1 MFTQAA
7 DEWDLERL
15 YTDLAVAKK
24 QVAPHMQPGLTPVE
38 KEHLRGLLCGC
49 SPKEIAKELCKDLN
63 GLEVA
68 LSNTLYRYVKQLTK
82 RPLNTPLNWRNVV
95 HWLEEAGYRNNSP
108 PDTPPEPNFVG
119 REGAIADLDTLVSAG
134 AKVIGIY
141 GKGGVGKT
149 TLAHQYFKMQGFN
162 ILTLSIMETEDITPV
177 EEWIGHWLRRDFKEE
192 ADSSFC
198 LMLHQLRQKLKTQKI
213 GVLIDNL
220 ELALDANGQL
230 IEAHRRYVEL
240 LKVLAA
246 PNLTSITFITS
257 RHRLNEFDVDVEP
270 YKLPGLD
277 EQAWRQFFENHHIT
291 FSPDSLALSHLHTD
305 YGGNPKA
312 MKILSHAIKEDY
324 SGDLDA
330 YWQANQGDLWVG
342 GELENLVESQFNR
355 LHILDP
361 EVHRLLCRLGCYRYQ
376 DVPRL
381 PKQGLVCLLWD
392 VPQAKHNKVIQCL
405 RDRALV
411 EFCEQEYWLHPVI
424 RAEATRRLRKNP
436 EWQVVNQ
443 NVAEFYSAMAGCV
456 NNEFQVKAA
465 FEAIEHFF
473 EINNFEAAYKILMF
487 NILEID
493 KIENLALS
501 EKLWTNQSRI
511 LRVCEHAIESL
522 SDKQKFLML
531 IPMGYIYSA
540 CGIHSSLKIQ
550 TEKLEKHQN
559 ALDISQRILDIAR
572 QINLTHESSAFAE
585 MSAYLIASKANRFR
599 GRLEEALKASEQAN
613 KIAKRAG
620 KPYGKALALYE
631 IGLVYLEI
639 GKPGR
644 ALRRIV
650 AAAFQASTGNSI
662 PRGVYQLSHTQIS
675 DLSSQIEHV
684 FDRYNVNNEA
694 YRKKKFAV
702 LLNIAR
708 CLNLMKLYP
717 LAKIILDIVTQRFV
731 MDVRPGT
738 RTENCFL
745 CLEFAIYY
753 LAIGNENEAIK
764 SYERARELSS
774 HKDKGFRAFIL
785 ITFANCKY
793 KLGQY
798 MEALKMYREIED
810 MLEEEGSSLIKA
822 QNHYQLS
829 CTYLRCNPPNR
840 EKAIDNLG
848 KAEGICR
855 ELELPLL
862 VEVMK
867 LKEILEGQGE

>member
-149 TLAHQYFKMQGFN
+149 TLAQQYFKKQGFKV
-162 ILTLSIMETEDITPV
+162 LTLSISLQTEDITPV

-192 ADSSFC
+192 PESTFC
-198 LMLHQLRQKLKTQKI
+198 LMLDQLKHKLQTQRI

-220 ELALDANGQL
+220 EPALDANGKF
-230 IEAHRRYVEL
+230 IKAHRRYVDL

-246 PNLTSITFITS
+246 PDVKSITLITS
-257 RHRLNEFDVDVEP
+257 RDCLYEGSVNVQP
-270 YKLPGLD
+270 YKLLD
-277 EQAWRQFFENHHIT
+277 LDQQAWQQFFENKDIQ
-291 FSPDSLALSHLHTD
+291 FRIDSSALINLHC
-305 YGGNPKA
+305 YCGGNAQA

-342 GELENLVESQFNR
+342 QELENLVESQFNR
-355 LHILDP
+355 LHILGP

-381 PKQGLVCLLWD
+381 PKQGLFCLLWD

-411 EFCEQEYWLHPVI
+411 EFSEQEYWLHPVI

-456 NNEFQVKAA
+456 NNQFQVKAA

-473 EINNFEAAYKILMF
+473 EINNFEAAYKILMLK
-487 NILEID
+487 ILEID

-501 EKLWTNQSRI
+501 EKLWSNQSRV
-511 LRVCEHAIESL
+511 LRICEQAIENL
-522 SDKQKFLML
+522 SDEQKVLML

-540 CGIHSSLKIQ
+540 HGIHSSFEIHR
-550 TEKLEKHQN
+550 ERHQN
-559 ALDISQRILDIAR
+559 ALDISQRILDITR
-572 QINLTHESSAFAE
+572 QINPTHERSAFAE
-585 MSAYLIASKANRFR
+585 MSAYLIASKANRFI
-599 GRLEEALKASEQAN
+599 GKLEEALKASEQAN

-684 FDRYNVNNEA
+684 FDSYNVNNEA
-694 YRKKKFAV
+694 HRKKKFAV

-731 MDVRPGT
+731 IDVRPGT

-745 CLEFAIYY
+745 RLELAIYY
-753 LAIGNENEAIK
+753 LAIGNEDEAIK
-764 SYERARELSS
+764 SYESARKLSS
-774 HKDKGFRAFIL
+774 HKDKGFRAFVL
-785 ITFANCKY
+785 ITFANWKY

-798 MEALKMYREIED
+798 MEALGMYREIED
-810 MLEEEGSSLIKA
+810 MLEEEGSSLIEA

-829 CTYLRCNPPNR
+829 CTYLKCEPPDR
-840 EKAIDNLG
+840 EKALGNLH